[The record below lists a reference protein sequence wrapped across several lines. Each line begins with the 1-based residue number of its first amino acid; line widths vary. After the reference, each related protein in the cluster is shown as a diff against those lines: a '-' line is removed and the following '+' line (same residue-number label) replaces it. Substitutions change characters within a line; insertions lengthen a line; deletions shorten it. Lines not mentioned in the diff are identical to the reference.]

1 MPLVAKRGGARLVI
15 INRDETPLDD
25 LADLVIRA
33 QAGPLMAA
41 ILEEVRKRMGTGLA

>member
-1 MPLVAKRGGARLVI
+1 MPLIAKRGGARLVI

-25 LADLVIRA
+25 LADLLIRG

-41 ILEEVRKRMGTGLA
+41 ILEETRRRMEIARA